1 MMNADTSVNVALPN
15 QTNKNETTN
24 TSKPMMVV
32 FGLRNNRSIIVCPV
46 SVVHAGIECRGMPC
60 K

>member
-1 MMNADTSVNVALPN
+1 LPN

>member
-1 MMNADTSVNVALPN
+1 MNNPTSVKVLLPN

-46 SVVHAGIECRGMPC
+46 SVVHAGIEYQDMPC